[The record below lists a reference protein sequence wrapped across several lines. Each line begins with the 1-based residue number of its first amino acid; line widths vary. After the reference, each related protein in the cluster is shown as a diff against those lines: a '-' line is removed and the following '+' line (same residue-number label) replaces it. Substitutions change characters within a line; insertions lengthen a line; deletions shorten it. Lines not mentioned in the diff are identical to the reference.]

1 MCNFYWKL
9 CFCCNNCINPYTNS
23 EFCGSVDCNVNYI
36 FPKMSTKYCQDC
48 VNKECHYKK
57 DFCTSIIMPE
67 KFTVDKSMR
76 SLTLFLGPGIKTAYV

>member
-9 CFCCNNCINPYTNS
+9 CFCCHACLYSYNDS
-23 EFCGSVDCNVNYI
+23 KFCGSVDCNVNYI

-48 VNKECHYKK
+48 VNKECNYKK
-57 DFCTSIIMPE
+57 DLCTSITMPE